1 MPESRFQKGPPL
13 TRIGFP
19 NKIMKKRAHR
29 QIWVKQNEIVPQA
42 KQQEKITEGDQM
54 FVRKAMQ

>member
-1 MPESRFQKGPPL
+1 
-13 TRIGFP
+13 
-19 NKIMKKRAHR
+19 MKKRAHR

-42 KQQEKITEGDQM
+42 KQQEKKSEGDQM